1 MKLERIKNLLQK
13 ALLQEEKSL
22 FELGR
27 KIHLLSELSF
37 EEYKTSQLLI
47 DYLSQ
52 NGFQIEPGLAGLKTS
67 FRAYSRVKSKSP
79 AVGFLA
85 EMDALPE
92 LGHAC
97 GHNLIAISSVGAG
110 VILRKAFPHLAG
122 SIEVFGCPAEERGGG
137 KIIMNR
143 AGVFDHLDL
152 AMLVHPSDRTEIFKL
167 SLALVEVEL
176 EFIGRS
182 AHASANPEKGINALE
197 CAIQTFNLV
206 SAFGSQLGASA
217 RINGIIKEGGT
228 APNIIP
234 ERARVEFWVR
244 DLTLEQ
250 ALKIAE
256 MVVQAGRSSAR
267 ALGAKLKAKIN
278 RKNAYAP
285 FLPNRTAGKLL
296 WEIFEKLGV
305 KVEQGD
311 EKAEL
316 GSTDLGNL
324 SHRVPALHPT
334 IKISSAPPHSPGFA
348 VASGDQ
354 NSFAIMKKAI
364 LGMAILGYQVL
375 TDGNLRREMK
385 KELKQSRAK

>member
-1 MKLERIKNLLQK
+1 MSPEFEKLKSRLQK
-13 ALLQEEKSL
+13 ALEYEEEEL
-22 FELGR
+22 FKLAR
-27 KIHLLSELSF
+27 KIHLLAELSF
-37 EEYKTSQLLI
+37 EEHKTSELLI
-47 DYLSQ
+47 NYLAQ
-52 NGFQIEPGLAGLKTS
+52 RGFKIKRSLCGLKTS
-67 FRAYSRVKSKSP
+67 FWAYSSFKARSP

-97 GHNLIAISSVGAG
+97 GHNLIAVSSAGAG
-110 VILRKAFPHLAG
+110 VILRKAFPKLKG
-122 SIEVFGCPAEERGGG
+122 SVEIFACPAEERGGG

-182 AHASANPEKGINALE
+182 AHASACPEKGINALE

-206 SAFGSQLGASA
+206 NAFRSQLGPYA

-256 MVVQAGRSSAR
+256 MVVQAGKSSAK

-285 FLPNRTAGKLL
+285 FLPNRTSGELL

-334 IKISSAPPHSPGFA
+334 IKISSDKTFKFSSKSKLKEFLFIFKLFNPAF
-348 VASGDQ
+348 
-354 NSFAIMKKAI
+354 
-364 LGMAILGYQVL
+364 VL
-375 TDGNLRREMK
+375 VF
-385 KELKQSRAK
+385 

>member
-52 NGFQIEPGLAGLKTS
+52 NSFQIEPELAGLKTS

-97 GHNLIAISSVGAG
+97 GHNLIAISSAGAG
-110 VILRKAFPHLAG
+110 VILRKAFPRLAG
-122 SIEVFGCPAEERGGG
+122 SIEVFGCPAEEKGGG

-152 AMLVHPSDRTEIFKL
+152 AILVHPSDRTEIFKL

-182 AHASANPEKGINALE
+182 AHASACPEKGINALE

-206 SAFGSQLGASA
+206 SAFRSQLGPYA
-217 RINGIIKEGGT
+217 RINGIIREGGT

-256 MVVQAGRSSAR
+256 MVVQAGKSSAK

-285 FLPNRTAGKLL
+285 FLPNRTSGELL

-334 IKISSAPPHSPGFA
+334 IKISSAPPHSSGFA
-348 VASGDQ
+348 VASAEIS
-354 NSFAIMKKAI
+354 SFEIMKKAI
-364 LGMAILGYQVL
+364 LAMAILGYMVM
-375 TDGNLRREMK
+375 TDEKLRKKMK
-385 KELKQSRAK
+385 KELKESRER

>member
-1 MKLERIKNLLQK
+1 LEKLKSRLQK
-13 ALLQEEKSL
+13 ILKREEKEL
-22 FELGR
+22 FKLAK
-27 KIHLLSELSF
+27 KIHLFSEPGF
-37 EEYKTSQLLI
+37 QEYKTSRLLI
-47 DYLSQ
+47 EYLSK
-52 NGFQIEPGLAGLKTS
+52 NNFEIETNLAGLKTS

-97 GHNLIAISSVGAG
+97 GHNLIAVSSAGAG
-110 VILRKAFPHLAG
+110 VILRKAFPKLKG
-122 SIEVFGCPAEERGGG
+122 SVEIFACPAEERGGG

-182 AHASANPEKGINALE
+182 AHASACPEKGINALE

-206 SAFGSQLGASA
+206 NAFRSQLGPYA

-256 MVVQAGRSSAR
+256 MVVQAGKSSAK

-285 FLPNRTAGKLL
+285 FLPNRTSGELL

-334 IKISSAPPHSPGFA
+334 IKISSAPPHSSGFA
-348 VASGDQ
+348 VASAEIS
-354 NSFAIMKKAI
+354 SFEIMKKAI
-364 LGMAILGYQVL
+364 LAMAILGYMVM
-375 TDGNLRREMK
+375 TDEKLRKKMK
-385 KELKQSRAK
+385 KELKESRER